1 MAIFVSDNVKMS
13 FCTHQ
18 CLAVENNAEHSFVYI
33 QLRVML
39 RLTSRELQRGQ
50 RNERFYDHVCACA
63 WLQPW
68 TSQLTSLGCQAAGC
82 ICRQAEV
89 KEALRRKPQP

>member
-1 MAIFVSDNVKMS
+1 MAMFASDNAKMS

-18 CLAVENNAEHSFVYI
+18 CLAVENNAKHSFVYI

-50 RNERFYDHVCACA
+50 RSEQFYNHARTCA

-68 TSQLTSLGCQAAGC
+68 TSQLVWVVRLHMPPG
-82 ICRQAEV
+82 
-89 KEALRRKPQP
+89 